1 MTQKKLGITKEDWDG
16 GRRCERCRG
25 EKRENGDKK
34 GNGRRK
40 ERRKRG
46 NERKRRQKGRETGME
61 YVARGWKRNRRE
73 NGAKGWEKGEKG

>member
-1 MTQKKLGITKEDWDG
+1 MENDGEDREKLGIKKSRVGRKRGKIWKWRREGGKDRKKLGIRKEDWDG

-40 ERRKRG
+40 ERRK
-46 NERKRRQKGRETGME
+46 
-61 YVARGWKRNRRE
+61 
-73 NGAKGWEKGEKG
+73 